1 MNPHNCKL
9 PVLADRTFIKGNL
22 ISKIFLK
29 ATRGTLKPTTST
41 RAIRAVSIIRKPL
54 SQIHAATRIQVHL
67 VTWQHIIWLI
77 SSHIATVNQPVETD
91 ARQKQ
96 IKYYQMVAIGS
107 KDLPAVT
114 LPNTGEFA
122 DFLRELPTHA
132 HFAFTPHCT
141 DVHFC
146 VWFFF
151 HHLIIFTFLPNCNH
165 QVACRFKT

>member
-54 SQIHAATRIQVHL
+54 SQIHAATRIQVHP
-67 VTWQHIIWLI
+67 VTWQQIIWLI

-107 KDLPAVT
+107 KDLPAV
-114 LPNTGEFA
+114 NTSK
-122 DFLRELPTHA
+122 H
-132 HFAFTPHCT
+132 
-141 DVHFC
+141 
-146 VWFFF
+146 WW
-151 HHLIIFTFLPNCNH
+151 I
-165 QVACRFKT
+165 CRFSKGAPHPCSLCIHSSLHWRALLCLIFLSPFNYFHFFA